1 MGASFEGRLMEDVWH
16 LGVGVLGALEDE
28 EDEEEELFCGMGA
41 RGGLCGCM
49 VGCCW
54 RGRNRKYKRREIALW
69 ETKGWR
75 RSGSVH
81 QNASRQTHIPLTQ

>member
-1 MGASFEGRLMEDVWH
+1 M
-16 LGVGVLGALEDE
+16 LGALEDE

-54 RGRNRKYKRREIALW
+54 RGRNRKYNRREIALW

-75 RSGSVH
+75 RNGSVH